1 MATKFSEQEIQELK
15 EAFKMFDKDNSGSI
29 SQNELKSTIKQM
41 GFQCDDQQIDSL
53 MKKLDADNSGT
64 INFNEFLDLISS
76 FTDEDE
82 KLDSEQQKD
91 RELKEIFNR
100 FDINKDGYITSDE
113 LKITMKDLDE
123 KATDEEI
130 NMMIKQA
137 DADGDGKVNYSG
149 NT

>member
-1 MATKFSEQEIQELK
+1 MANKFTEKEIQELK

-53 MKKLDADNSGT
+53 MKKLDSDNSGT
-64 INFNEFLDLISS
+64 INFNEFLDLIAN
-76 FTDEDE
+76 FTDEGENMSD
-82 KLDSEQQKD
+82 EQQKD

-137 DADGDGKVNYSG
+137 DADGDGKVNYAG